1 MNAYSQASDLTGMEG
16 MTMKACG
23 CEATTTSVGRALKN
37 QSRFLDLHN
46 LPKPRWRDAV
56 KALASPATR
65 VHRYRNLRS
74 AIFYDAI
81 DDVDCRKRV

>member
-1 MNAYSQASDLTGMEG
+1 
-16 MTMKACG
+16 MKHCT
-23 CEATTTSVGRALKN
+23 CEATSTSVQRSLSEQS
-37 QSRFLDLHN
+37 QSRFADWHN
-46 LPKPRWRDAV
+46 LPKPRWRDAI

-81 DDVDCRKRV
+81 DDVDCRDRS